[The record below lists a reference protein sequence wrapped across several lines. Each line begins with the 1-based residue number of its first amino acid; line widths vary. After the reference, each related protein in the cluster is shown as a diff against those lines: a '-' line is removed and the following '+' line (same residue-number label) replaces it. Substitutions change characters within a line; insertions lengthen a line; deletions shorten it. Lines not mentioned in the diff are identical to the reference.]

1 MPWKREDRQHF
12 LDRSE
17 ELRNVAYSCKV
28 PENRKMLVNM
38 AEYYESFAREIEARI
53 WERDH
58 SRAVEQA
65 AATRPTTFAKRS
77 EPEGISEP
85 DDRLRAVG
93 RERRPGNHRSL
104 AQ

>member
-65 AATRPTTFAKRS
+65 AATARTTFAKRS
-77 EPEGISEP
+77 EPERVAQPNDG
-85 DDRLRAVG
+85 LRAVG
-93 RERRPGNHRSL
+93 REGRTGNHGSL
-104 AQ
+104 AE